1 MVFIRR
7 RNCSPPPHPPLTPP
21 SPPDKRRP
29 SRHSPFASP
38 LSHPLLVLPLLL
50 PALSR
55 RWSTNDKDGVLD
67 EAVSGRPTGSAATR
81 CSLPSAAAAPAAGA
95 AAGQPR
101 SARHKTGRKSQAEA
115 RGRPAPAAWAQAAQR
130 RRRRGGHCPRG
141 ACQRPLQG
149 GGVGAG
155 RAAPSPAPPLPAQI
169 IKFMIFCFFYKC
181 LVRTFSSSSQN
192 NPEP

>member
-7 RNCSPPPHPPLTPP
+7 RNCSPPPHPP

-115 RGRPAPAAWAQAAQR
+115 RGRPALAAWAQA
-130 RRRRGGHCPRG
+130 P
-141 ACQRPLQG
+141 
-149 GGVGAG
+149 G
-155 RAAPSPAPPLPAQI
+155 RAA
-169 IKFMIFCFFYKC
+169 
-181 LVRTFSSSSQN
+181 
-192 NPEP
+192 